1 MVRLYRR
8 RNAGWEYWE
17 AWPERSGQ
25 VVVHR
30 GRAGERGVAERI
42 PASVLGAE
50 ERLAAL
56 VRQQLRRGFRAPD
69 LCELGL
75 VLVQWPGERAYGRL
89 HGRAV
94 AWMRDVLGWT
104 GLGSYVGFDGSAGL
118 TIMGESIDPE
128 LAAEVLS
135 AELDAS
141 GLPATALIAVCAGE
155 DVIHWPPARRG
166 EPYDAP

>member
-1 MVRLYRR
+1 MVLYRR

-17 AWPERSGQ
+17 AWTERSGHLL
-25 VVVHR
+25 VHR
-30 GRAGERGVAERI
+30 GRAGERGVAEHV
-42 PASVLGAE
+42 PVSVLGAD
-50 ERLAAL
+50 ERLSAL
-56 VRQQLRRGFRAPD
+56 VRHQLRLGFRTPD

-75 VLVQWPGERAYGRL
+75 VLVQWPGERACSHL
-89 HGRAV
+89 HGRAG
-94 AWMRDVLGWT
+94 AWMHDVLGWT

-128 LAAEVLS
+128 LAVEVLS

-141 GLPATALIAVCAGE
+141 GLPAAALIAVCAGK